1 MARRVKRAVE
11 KKEAPLEHYGEAWLG
26 GEAHVG
32 DADQTPAVANLLQNL
47 RANRALL
54 IGFGF
59 ASGLI
64 IGTGLALLLT
74 RRPRAV

>member
-1 MARRVKRAVE
+1 MARRVKKDVE
-11 KKEAPLEHYGEAWLG
+11 NKEVLREHYGEAWLG

-32 DADQTPAVANLLQNL
+32 DADQTPAVANLLQSL

-59 ASGLI
+59 ASGLV
-64 IGTGLALLLT
+64 IGTGLALLLS
-74 RRPRAV
+74 RRRIS